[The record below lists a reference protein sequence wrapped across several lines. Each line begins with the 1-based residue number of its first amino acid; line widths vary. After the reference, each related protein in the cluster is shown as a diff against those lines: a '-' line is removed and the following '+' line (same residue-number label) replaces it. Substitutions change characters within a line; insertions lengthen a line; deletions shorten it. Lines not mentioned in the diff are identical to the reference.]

1 MNVSPITIAPE
12 SGPAMPR
19 GGSRTDEGSD
29 RPFESVVAE
38 VSQEGADSERAS
50 DESEAMDNRPDT
62 PEGTGGETAGAA
74 NADMRP
80 AANASTAGALRRSG
94 GSTRAAPVQQAPA
107 AASDAPG
114 SATLVD
120 AGRAAAA
127 SAAIPAATDGA
138 ALMQGSA
145 GAGTLDRAPWFAVRA
160 EGAEARGQALARAV
174 QPALDDGVDL
184 ATRNSQRGATGGTML
199 GTAAEVQAMADGKT
213 SVRAPDIVS
222 RAVQHS
228 AAQGAMAQAQ
238 RAQVDLPQQALDM
251 DTMPPA
257 SESVAE
263 GVSNPSE
270 DGEPVLPTRPAVGES
285 TARAPAAGARAMT
298 GPATPV
304 VGEPV
309 SPVVGAGVS
318 AAPDGVQPATVGGSP
333 ASAAAAEAALSAGRP
348 TEAQLGQVAVPDADH
363 MELKVSDGDH
373 SFRLSVAREADG
385 LNVELK
391 APREIV
397 ADLRALEP
405 DVEAALAEDGYD
417 LASFDAHEEDVD
429 AEGGGGHAEDAEDG
443 SDAVAGTDRSM
454 SETERVPRAPAGQ
467 GRIINRLA

>member
-1 MNVSPITIAPE
+1 
-12 SGPAMPR
+12 
-19 GGSRTDEGSD
+19 
-29 RPFESVVAE
+29 
-38 VSQEGADSERAS
+38 
-50 DESEAMDNRPDT
+50 
-62 PEGTGGETAGAA
+62 
-74 NADMRP
+74 
-80 AANASTAGALRRSG
+80 
-94 GSTRAAPVQQAPA
+94 
-107 AASDAPG
+107 
-114 SATLVD
+114 
-120 AGRAAAA
+120 
-127 SAAIPAATDGA
+127 
-138 ALMQGSA
+138 
-145 GAGTLDRAPWFAVRA
+145 
-160 EGAEARGQALARAV
+160 
-174 QPALDDGVDL
+174 
-184 ATRNSQRGATGGTML
+184 
-199 GTAAEVQAMADGKT
+199 
-213 SVRAPDIVS
+213 
-222 RAVQHS
+222 
-228 AAQGAMAQAQ
+228 MAQAQ

-405 DVEAALAEDGYD
+405 DVEAALGRRLR
-417 LASFDAHEEDVD
+417 LACSTPEEDVD
-429 AEGGGGHAEDAEDG
+429 RGGGGHAK
-443 SDAVAGTDRSM
+443 TPRM
-454 SETERVPRAPAGQ
+454 STPSLGPTAHVQTERVPRTPAG
-467 GRIINRLA
+467 GDASSTDRLASAPPMRSSPQTR

>member
-1 MNVSPITIAPE
+1 M
-12 SGPAMPR
+12 
-19 GGSRTDEGSD
+19 
-29 RPFESVVAE
+29 
-38 VSQEGADSERAS
+38 
-50 DESEAMDNRPDT
+50 
-62 PEGTGGETAGAA
+62 
-74 NADMRP
+74 
-80 AANASTAGALRRSG
+80 
-94 GSTRAAPVQQAPA
+94 
-107 AASDAPG
+107 
-114 SATLVD
+114 
-120 AGRAAAA
+120 
-127 SAAIPAATDGA
+127 IPAAPGGA
-138 ALMQGSA
+138 SLEHGSA

-184 ATRNSQRGATGGTML
+184 ATRNAQRGAPGGTML

-238 RAQVDLPQQALDM
+238 RAQVDLPRQAVDM
-251 DTMPPA
+251 DTRPPAPESVSAGVSNSSDDGEAVPPARPVA
-257 SESVAE
+257 SES
-263 GVSNPSE
+263 P
-270 DGEPVLPTRPAVGES
+270 
-285 TARAPAAGARAMT
+285 ARAPAAGVRATT
-298 GPATPV
+298 GPAAPV
-304 VGEPV
+304 VGDPMA
-309 SPVVGAGVS
+309 PGAGAGVS
-318 AAPDGVQPATVGGSP
+318 AAPDGLQPATVGATS
-333 ASAAAAEAALSAGRP
+333 ASTAAAEAALSAGRP

-429 AEGGGGHAEDAEDG
+429 AEIGGGHAEDAEDDSG
-443 SDAVAGTDRSM
+443 TAAGAERSKSDG
-454 SETERVPRAPAGQ
+454 ERVPRAPTGQ